1 MSGVGNGWFGGLL
14 PATSFAVVAST
25 GDIYA
30 GPWYPDGLALMT
42 VVIGVLFVTETNDRD
57 LDTMK

>member
-1 MSGVGNGWFGGLL
+1 M
-14 PATSFAVVAST
+14 VAST

-30 GPWYPDGLALMT
+30 GPWYHDGLALMT